1 MNGKV
6 LSRKIFKDNV
16 CVLLLN
22 NTSFSYRHRPLVNS
36 PTHIYIHK
44 ACRIQGISNHKMF
57 KKVLWYEGHILEEHL
72 KNENYDVWQN
82 HKNWKQDENI
92 IISTWIDILALRY
105 LKSISNRLT
114 KLWIESDTKKNH
126 LQILWYLNISAE
138 EIVDIFWLTLKWN
151 IALLN
156 AKPL

>member
-1 MNGKV
+1 MEIITFKCVYKSLNMNGKV

-82 HKNWKQDENI
+82 HKNWKQDDNI
-92 IISTWIDILALRY
+92 IISTWIGILALKP
-105 LKSISNRLT
+105 LKSISNRLIN
-114 KLWIESDTKKNH
+114 KFVNRI
-126 LQILWYLNISAE
+126 WYKENSFANLMIS
-138 EIVDIFWLTLKWN
+138 N
-151 IALLN
+151 Y
-156 AKPL
+156 

>member
-1 MNGKV
+1 MEIITFKCVYKSLNMNGKV

-82 HKNWKQDENI
+82 HKNLKQDDNI

-105 LKSISNRLT
+105 LKSILCVGYMRS
-114 KLWIESDTKKNH
+114 SV
-126 LQILWYLNISAE
+126 ISTCSCRS
-138 EIVDIFWLTLKWN
+138 IDIT
-151 IALLN
+151 
-156 AKPL
+156 

>member
-1 MNGKV
+1 MEIITFKCVYKSLNMNGKV

-57 KKVLWYEGHILEEHL
+57 KKVLWYEGHILEEYL

-82 HKNWKQDENI
+82 HKNWKQDVNI
-92 IISTWIDILALRY
+92 IMPTWMDILALRY
-105 LKSISNRLT
+105 SKSISNRLI
-114 KLWIESDTKKNH
+114 K
-126 LQILWYLNISAE
+126 E
-138 EIVDIFWLTLKWN
+138 EN
-151 IALLN
+151 
-156 AKPL
+156 